1 MRKRRGNGAL
11 AQVAH
16 PDRKLLLGQKG
27 ERNIQPCAPEDS
39 FQIFSA
45 VPMQCDAWMRE
56 GGLGGGKLEGEQ
68 VGGATELDFKM
79 IFRERIFFKAS
90 QMQAELLFLRVDVGC
105 EGDIG

>member
-45 VPMQCDAWMRE
+45 VPMQRYVRIRE
-56 GGLGGGKLEGEQ
+56 GGLGGGKLEGEWM
-68 VGGATELDFKM
+68 GGAAELDFKM
-79 IFRERIFFKAS
+79 IFRERIFFKAG
-90 QMQAELLFLRVDVGC
+90 QMQAELLFLRVGVGC